1 MSRKTRRTDSG
12 PTQAGEV
19 ARPDVVFAALAVSRY
34 LTTTTGQSLKKI
46 IRTLRAVH
54 TATIEVNGQRLT
66 LDQAPNDTANAILT
80 ALETGH

>member
-1 MSRKTRRTDSG
+1 M
-12 PTQAGEV
+12 
-19 ARPDVVFAALAVSRY
+19 ARVR
-34 LTTTTGQSLKKI
+34 KI